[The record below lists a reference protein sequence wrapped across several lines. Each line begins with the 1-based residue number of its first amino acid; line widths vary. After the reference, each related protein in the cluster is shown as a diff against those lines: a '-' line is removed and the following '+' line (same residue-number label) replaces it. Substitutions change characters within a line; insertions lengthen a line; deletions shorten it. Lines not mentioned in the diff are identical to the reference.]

1 MNKLLDV
8 PELRSA
14 IIFDNGI
21 NLSIQRS
28 EFHYCSLKNK
38 KENELSKDIPLDFEI
53 YAWKID
59 ENGKEISIFKGDK
72 RADVCGAIGWQTP
85 EEVLE
90 IIFKLS
96 EKKG

>member
-14 IIFDNGI
+14 IVFDNGI

>member
-1 MNKLLDV
+1 MNKLLEV
-8 PELRSA
+8 PELRPS
-14 IIFDNGI
+14 IVFDNGI
-21 NLSIQRS
+21 SLSIQRS

-53 YAWKID
+53 YAWKTN

-72 RADVCGAIGWQTP
+72 RADVCGAIGWQTL

>member
-14 IIFDNGI
+14 IVFDNGI

-72 RADVCGAIGWQTP
+72 RADVSGAIGWQTP

>member
-1 MNKLLDV
+1 MNKLLDI

-14 IIFDNGI
+14 IVFDNGI

-85 EEVLE
+85 EEVLK